1 MKQKGPPILRHCICW
16 KDGVKQFYYLYFC
29 GIEFRWFVAK
39 LWAHWSSFCW
49 PENSQTTSCMQCC
62 STHGSYYSAKFIF
75 PDLSLIFQNKM
86 NRSLWLICSREI
98 PMWVQ
103 IICERSERKKFWT
116 AVCVWQFKTFST
128 SLLTFAPWYFYIP
141 QLSLT
146 VGTVS
151 VSQKSDNKNHSND
164 RVAMI
169 MYIKCLLC
177 WQGIGNSLYKI

>member
-75 PDLSLIFQNKM
+75 PDFSLIFQNKM

-103 IICERSERKKFWT
+103 IICERSKRKKFWT
-116 AVCVWQFKTFST
+116 AVCSVRMTVQNF
-128 SLLTFAPWYFYIP
+128 FYIFANFCTLVLLHSP
-141 QLSLT
+141 TFLDCRNR
-146 VGTVS
+146 VS
-151 VSQKSDNKNHSND
+151 ITKV
-164 RVAMI
+164 
-169 MYIKCLLC
+169 
-177 WQGIGNSLYKI
+177 W